1 MWTVP
6 QHLPGHPSPAC
17 VGSSITTPTA
27 LSFPKSAH
35 LDPGVAAQTLHS
47 LHNLGQLLCHHG
59 LCKRC
64 AEACMEAQPR
74 WQKGSLEVPTCGT
87 DHQSEPEQRA
97 DPGLPRIQPPC
108 QRPAVTAETGPFP
121 LGRSGLRGGNPALC

>member
-35 LDPGVAAQTLHS
+35 LGPGVAAQTLYS
-47 LHNLGQLLCHHG
+47 LHNLGQLL
-59 LCKRC
+59 
-64 AEACMEAQPR
+64 
-74 WQKGSLEVPTCGT
+74 
-87 DHQSEPEQRA
+87 
-97 DPGLPRIQPPC
+97 
-108 QRPAVTAETGPFP
+108 
-121 LGRSGLRGGNPALC
+121 